1 MSAIGGIFA
10 ILRPDNPISEYLYV
24 ILDKLSHRGSQN
36 EGYAFFNNGESSIHY
51 GESTK
56 DEAIRKLNLKNKSEA
71 PGESWLGIGHKLGSV
86 DANTAF
92 RQQPLQI
99 QNGDYWIVF
108 DGEILNANQ
117 ISKTLRDE
125 GINIESNDHAEILL
139 TAYSTWKE
147 KILTKIEGSFS
158 FVIFDNIEKK
168 LFGARDPFGI
178 RPFYYVHSDHYFVFG
193 SELKSLI
200 GLPFVS
206 KKISKSAVYDYL
218 ILGQSE
224 TSNQSMFRGL
234 TELMPG
240 SAFSILVP
248 KGSIKIW
255 SYFQITPDSKLDR
268 YSRNKVS
275 TLAHRLRKSLIS
287 NTNQHLSPG
296 LKTSYNLSPTIE
308 NLAFPF
314 LIKES
319 IHEIKSSDKPKISE
333 IFSGIYSEIAEEEEE
348 RENGRH
354 FATTK
359 NIAKE
364 LEVELI
370 RSVCSFEDFHE
381 NIKKVCFLQDL
392 PFSSLEVF
400 AQFKMLNVA
409 KANGIQIVVDNTG
422 GEQLFSTLTS
432 HFQQYTED
440 LVSKKEYS
448 LFLDNFFNAQNSNS
462 SKWSLIQ
469 KLGKQWFFNKT
480 SNDLKETLIK
490 TSQEEFQYIKVDFID
505 RYSKNLESNID
516 NIPSSLN
523 QLLVKEIAGPLVK
536 EKLRTTDRN
545 AQFHK
550 IEVRHPFVSDREI
563 SESMLKAS
571 SVYKIRSGVAGN
583 LLRKAMR
590 GVFPD
595 HILSSHYAPQKR
607 KEINWLLESKEELKE
622 YITTDLDDFID
633 SKKIKRDWDRL
644 VLMSNSEQNDFLWR
658 VVNLGIWRSSF
669 FST

>member
-1 MSAIGGIFA
+1 MSAIGGVFA
-10 ILRPDNPISEYLYV
+10 ILKSQKPIRDYLFSM
-24 ILDKLSHRGSQN
+24 LDKLSHRGSQN
-36 EGYAFFNNGESSIHY
+36 EGYAFFHDENVSIHY
-51 GESTK
+51 GEFTK
-56 DEAIRKLNLKNKSEA
+56 RDSIEQLNLKNKSEA
-71 PGESWLGIGHKLGSV
+71 PGEAWLGLGHKLGAV

-92 RQQPLQI
+92 NQQPLQI
-99 QNGDYWIVF
+99 QNGDYWVVF

-117 ISKTLRDE
+117 IAKNLRDE

-139 TAYSTWKE
+139 TAYSAWKE
-147 KILTKIEGSFS
+147 KILNKIEGSFS
-158 FVIFDNIEKK
+158 FVIYDNIEKK

-178 RPFYYVHSDHYFVFG
+178 RPFYYVHSDHYFAFG
-193 SELKSLI
+193 SELKGLI

-224 TSNQSMFRGL
+224 TSSQSMFRGL
-234 TELMPG
+234 TELVPG
-240 SAFSILVP
+240 SAFTILVP
-248 KGSIKIW
+248 RGSIKIW

-287 NTNQHLSPG
+287 NTNQHLIPG
-296 LKTSYNLSPTIE
+296 LKTTYSLSPTIE

-333 IFSGIYSEIAEEEEE
+333 IFSGIYSEISEEETVD
-348 RENGRH
+348 GPYCS
-354 FATTK
+354 ATK
-359 NIAKE
+359 KIAKE

-370 RSVCSFEDFHE
+370 RSVCSFRDFHE
-381 NIKKVCFLQDL
+381 NLKKVCFLQDL
-392 PFSSLEVF
+392 PFSSLDVF
-400 AQFKMLNVA
+400 AQFKMLTVA
-409 KANGIQIVVDNTG
+409 KANGVQIVVENTG

-432 HFQQYTED
+432 HFHQYTED
-440 LVSKKEYS
+440 LVRKKEYR
-448 LFLDNFFNAQNSNS
+448 LFLDNFFNAQNANS
-462 SKWSLIQ
+462 SKWGLIQ

-480 SNDLKETLIK
+480 ANDLKETLIK
-490 TSQEEFQYIKVDFID
+490 TSQDEFQYIKVDFID
-505 RYSKNLESNID
+505 RYSKNLETNID

-523 QLLVKEIAGPLVK
+523 QLLIKEIAGPLVK
-536 EKLRTTDRN
+536 EKLRTCDRN
-545 AQFHK
+545 AQYHK

-590 GVFPD
+590 GVFPE
-595 HILSSHYAPQKR
+595 HVLSSHYAPQKR
-607 KEINWLLESKEELKE
+607 REINWLLDSKEELKE
-622 YITTDLDDFID
+622 YITADLDDFID

-644 VLMSNSEQNDFLWR
+644 VLISNSEQNDFLWR

-669 FST
+669 FNT